1 MKFLLKIVQGP
12 NAGAEIALVEG
23 VRVTL
28 GSADSCDIVLA
39 DPTLPAEACA
49 IEASADAV
57 VLTPSGAEP
66 ETLEPL
72 RVRSFGSTA
81 LAVGPA
87 DSPWGPLNWDAPAA
101 EGSLAACWV
110 LRATAV
116 ALASLAQTSKE
127 PSRQPISSKQI
138 NKFLIILRI
147 GNNPSICQG
156 LWT

>member
-49 IEASADAV
+49 IEASADSVA
-57 VLTPSGAEP
+57 LTPSGAEP
-66 ETLEPL
+66 ETLAPL
-72 RVRSFGSTA
+72 QVRSFGSTA

-87 DSPWGPLNWDAPAA
+87 DSPWGPLVWEAPAA
-101 EGSLAACWV
+101 AEPPAR
-110 LRATAV
+110 RAGPG
-116 ALASLAQTSKE
+116 TSRG
-127 PSRQPISSKQI
+127 PSPCRWRCRRRCGGRPGRSQC
-138 NKFLIILRI
+138 RA
-147 GNNPSICQG
+147 
-156 LWT
+156 